1 MGEGDEGAGEG
12 RVCEYGAGEEDCDG
26 DGVEGGGG
34 EGLVGGEEVLSLV
47 V

>member
-1 MGEGDEGAGEG
+1 MGEGDKGAGEG
-12 RVCEYGAGEEDCDG
+12 GVCQYGAGEEDCDG

-34 EGLVGGEEVLSLV
+34 KGLVAEGKILSQV